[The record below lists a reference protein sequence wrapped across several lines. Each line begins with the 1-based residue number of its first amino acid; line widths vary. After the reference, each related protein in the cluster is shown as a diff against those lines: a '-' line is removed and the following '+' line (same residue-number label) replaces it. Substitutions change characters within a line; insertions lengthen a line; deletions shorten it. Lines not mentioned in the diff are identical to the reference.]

1 MDWKRG
7 GVVVPVNGTRKGDTR
22 RKRELPLS
30 SRVSLSRGAPFFLAP
45 ITSKR
50 LLRRSSTF
58 CQRIIHAFCKLCIR
72 VVSCSH
78 WSSLN
83 ALSGVVQCTNSKRSD
98 HTILQV
104 DDYKRLKTMENYKT
118 VRTKCG
124 CACLWQNYDKAL
136 HRKMVFLIGGRLREM
151 VTHERWSHMEV
162 WLWFILKSFIQD
174 VQSSRK
180 CRVGKR

>member
-1 MDWKRG
+1 MANRQLG
-7 GVVVPVNGTRKGDTR
+7 ASGTVDPPTSDHPKIWRFSEWSLTTIKL
-22 RKRELPLS
+22 KVLLS
-30 SRVSLSRGAPFFLAP
+30 GKDPG
-45 ITSKR
+45 T
-50 LLRRSSTF
+50 STF

-151 VTHERWSHMEV
+151 VTHDRWSHMEV
-162 WLWFILKSFIQD
+162 WMWFILKSFIQD